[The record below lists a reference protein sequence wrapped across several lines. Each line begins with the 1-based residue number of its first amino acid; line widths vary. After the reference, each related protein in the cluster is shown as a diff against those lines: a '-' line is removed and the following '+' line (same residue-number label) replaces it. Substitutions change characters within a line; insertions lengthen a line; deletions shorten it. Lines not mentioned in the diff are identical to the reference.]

1 MRQQWILR
9 VDILEILEVHQI
21 HIGEVKRVVKRRLHR
36 RQQQAL
42 WSKGNVNVVIWSEL
56 AVTNCSLTINA
67 SAIKTYLRI
76 AIYLIW
82 LSGGTAPWSS
92 TSAHC
97 LTRNSTENLNKFGQL
112 HAAKWTL
119 HARWHPRFAICFPLL
134 YSVVIK
140 ARVTQSRDQMWH
152 THTMPRPLGLI
163 NWYACHIMSHR
174 IVSCCGVPLC
184 NASFHE
190 DTNLSSGNWPTEQK
204 CPPPPLFHD
213 QFLIRSRFKLM
224 SLVSSEF
231 HLSLGFLWY
240 CFVARYRNRRKLNY
254 IVKSIYIY
262 KSFYLF
268 LKIKLYSSKFSP
280 NWYGLQTIY
289 ITDICTIQ
297 SFINELAINWKNVW
311 MSVWGLVILVFMKS
325 HSYHVHI

>member
-1 MRQQWILR
+1 MSQLSDGVARAESRDQTFATMAKLLFVCGLPGSSKVRIEGYLTGLLERRVTQKQTLHIIQHGFLFLKMRQQWILR

-42 WSKGNVNVVIWSEL
+42 WNKGNVNVVIWSEL

-119 HARWHPRFAICFPLL
+119 HTR
-134 YSVVIK
+134 
-140 ARVTQSRDQMWH
+140 
-152 THTMPRPLGLI
+152 
-163 NWYACHIMSHR
+163 
-174 IVSCCGVPLC
+174 
-184 NASFHE
+184 
-190 DTNLSSGNWPTEQK
+190 
-204 CPPPPLFHD
+204 
-213 QFLIRSRFKLM
+213 
-224 SLVSSEF
+224 
-231 HLSLGFLWY
+231 
-240 CFVARYRNRRKLNY
+240 
-254 IVKSIYIY
+254 
-262 KSFYLF
+262 
-268 LKIKLYSSKFSP
+268 
-280 NWYGLQTIY
+280 
-289 ITDICTIQ
+289 
-297 SFINELAINWKNVW
+297 
-311 MSVWGLVILVFMKS
+311 
-325 HSYHVHI
+325 